1 MKNRYKELAAIA
13 LIILSA
19 ILLYFVGL
27 NSFGI
32 TDPGESYYA
41 EAGREMIESGD
52 YITPHLNYQ
61 IYFSKPIL
69 TFWIVALA
77 YKLFGVN
84 EFAARVLFACL
95 VLVLIMGT
103 YWLARRIRNSRCGLM
118 AGLILATAPL
128 LMAEA
133 KLSPV
138 DVGFACFLNLAIYAL
153 ILTALYQSAWWPVF
167 YISLAL
173 AVLTKGP
180 AALLFVAL
188 GTAVFIAC
196 ERAPIKV
203 YLERLRRLHLFAGGF
218 LFLAIALPWYVAVSN
233 ATGGLWPKVFFL
245 YENLARIAGHTNL
258 AHASWYRYFLVLLYG
273 FCPWV
278 LFLVPGVGLAIKR
291 YVFTGRGS
299 DIDSVGKNS
308 EQPHASQAALL
319 FLFCWGA
326 TVFVFFSISKTQL
339 DTYLLPVIAPFAI
352 LIANYLETKLQGTE
366 EYGASGDKSFAW
378 IAYLFLLL
386 GIAVP
391 IAGSILWNNG
401 TLPAG
406 DFRYGAVLTV
416 ILLASG
422 YVAQVL
428 FYKRKRYGAMLVSIF
443 AATVLA
449 LAVAGQIAFGLL
461 DDSDQKDLK
470 NLSLHWCDS
479 NTPLAVFKTFKP
491 SIMFHTRRPVDSFF
505 HTSQIVPSNN
515 IEHQQKDISYVE
527 PRIFVHDKCLP
538 ELMATPGIKFRGVES
553 VGRWSVWE
561 PVDAQLEKVQT
572 LEAMFSNQEAFNR
585 AVKGQNDWGPLTV
598 PYAAGNPKWK
608 R

>member
-1 MKNRYKELAAIA
+1 MKDKYKELAAIA

-27 NSFGI
+27 DSFGI

-95 VLVLIMGT
+95 ALVLIMAT
-103 YWLARRIRNSRCGLM
+103 YLLARCIRNSRCGLM

-138 DVGFACFLNLAIYAL
+138 DVTFACFLNLTIYAL

-180 AALLFVAL
+180 AAMLFVAL
-188 GTAVFIAC
+188 GTVVFVAC
-196 ERAPIKV
+196 ERALIKV
-203 YLERLRRLHLFAGGF
+203 YLERLRRLHLVAGGF

-233 ATGGLWPKVFFL
+233 ATGGLFPKVFFL

-278 LFLVPGVGLAIKR
+278 LFLVPSVGLAIKR
-291 YVFTGRGS
+291 YVFAGKGA
-299 DIDSVGKNS
+299 DIDAVAENS

-319 FLFCWGA
+319 FLFCWSA

-339 DTYLLPVIAPFAI
+339 DTYLLPVMAPLAI

-378 IAYLFLLL
+378 ITYLFLVL

-391 IAGSILWNNG
+391 IAGSILWSTG
-401 TLPAG
+401 ALPAG
-406 DFRYGAVLTV
+406 DFRYGAVLAAT
-416 ILLASG
+416 LLASG
-422 YVAQVL
+422 YVVQIL

-443 AATVLA
+443 TATVLA
-449 LAVAGQIAFGLL
+449 AAAAGQLAFGLL
-461 DDSDQKDLK
+461 DGSDQKDLK
-470 NLSLHWCDS
+470 SLSLHWCDS
-479 NTPLAVFKTFKP
+479 NDALAVFKTFKP
-491 SIMFHTRRPVDSFF
+491 SIMFNTRRPVDSFF
-505 HTSQIVPSNN
+505 HTSQIVPSGG
-515 IEHQQKDISYVE
+515 IGHQQKDISYVE
-527 PRIFVHDKCLP
+527 PFIFVHDKCLP
-538 ELMATPGIKFRGVES
+538 ELKATPGVKFQEVERS
-553 VGRWSVWE
+553 GSWSIVH
-561 PVDAQLEKVQT
+561 PIDAKLEKVQT

-598 PYAAGNPKWK
+598 PYAAGDPKWK